1 MPFRDRVNEP
11 LIAAILLEALLDL
24 RVGSARALEI
34 ALVHDSSVA
43 RRTMAKRY
51 SVRKKNVTP
60 AGFEPASQ
68 P

>member
-34 ALVHDSSVA
+34 ALVHDDDVSQIEHDDLLQLQPTSVI
-43 RRTMAKRY
+43 R
-51 SVRKKNVTP
+51 VHH
-60 AGFEPASQ
+60 
-68 P
+68 